1 MAHPAELRASLEK
14 VEASRPRR
22 LMESYPRLDP
32 RERETVL
39 HTFHPDYIADAF
51 REIQIGPN
59 KGDRTPRELADTLEA
74 PSILEHEGYE
84 LDDIL
89 NQDPAAYCDVLVIGG
104 GGAGASAALLAQENG
119 ATVLLCTKLRFGD
132 ANTMMAQG
140 GIQAADKANDSPALH
155 YVDVMGGGG
164 FTGNTDLV
172 EALVMDAPKVI
183 AWLESLGVMFDKEA
197 DGTMRTIHG
206 GGTSRKRMHAAR
218 DYTGA
223 EIMRTLR
230 DEVRS
235 RAAERPSILVWE
247 FRPAIELLLDDK
259 GQIAGAILKDLDTSR
274 LMVIHARSVII
285 ATGGSGRLHYQGFP
299 TTNHYGATGDGLVL
313 AYRVGARLAFIDT
326 MQYHPTGVA
335 FPEQIL
341 GQLVTEKV
349 RGLGAQVCNSEGE
362 QFVHPL
368 ETRDV
373 EAAAFIRECTERKRG
388 VVTPTG
394 QAGIWLDSPLIDLL
408 KGPGTIARELPAMV
422 RQYKRF
428 GIDMTREPILVY
440 PTLHYQ
446 NGGAA
451 IQPDASTA
459 IPGLFVAGE
468 AAGGIH
474 GRNRLMGNSLLDV
487 CVFGRRAG
495 VAAATWAGTVQ
506 PAAPTLVHVR
516 MWMRHRLEAGLHGG
530 ASSPVILPD
539 YTRRVFLSQSLF
551 KDQAEP
557 QLQVIQSGGV
567 S

>member
-1 MAHPAELRASLEK
+1 MSYPAEMRESLAK
-14 VEASRPRR
+14 VEASRQNR
-22 LMESYPRLDP
+22 LHETFPKLNSQ
-32 RERETVL
+32 ERELIL
-39 HTFHPDYIADAF
+39 HTFHPDYIAEAF
-51 REIQIGPN
+51 REIRVGPN
-59 KGDRTPRELADTLEA
+59 KGDRAPLELANTLEA
-74 PSILEHEGYE
+74 ASILIQEKYNLE
-84 LDDIL
+84 DIL
-89 NQDPAAYCDVLVIGG
+89 RQEPDASCDVLVIGG

-119 ATVLLCTKLRFGD
+119 ADVLIGTKLRFGD

-140 GIQAADKANDSPALH
+140 GIQAADKDNDSPAIH
-155 YVDVMGGGG
+155 YLDVMGGGG
-164 FTGNTDLV
+164 FACSPDLV

-183 AWLESLGVMFDKEA
+183 AWLESLGVMFDKET

-235 RAAERPSILVWE
+235 RVAERPSIRVWE
-247 FRPAIELLLDDK
+247 FRPVIELLLDD
-259 GQIAGAILKDLDTSR
+259 QRRIAGAILKDLDTSR
-274 LMVIHARSVII
+274 LMVIRAKSVII

-326 MQYHPTGVA
+326 MQYHPTGAA

-349 RGLGAQVCNSEGE
+349 RGLGAQVCNVEGE
-362 QFVHPL
+362 QFVFPL

-373 EAAAFIRECTERKRG
+373 EAAAFIRECLERKRG
-388 VVTPTG
+388 VVMSTG
-394 QAGIWLDSPLIDLL
+394 QMGVWLDAPMIDLL
-408 KGPGTIARELPAMV
+408 KGPGTITRELPAMV
-422 RQYKRF
+422 RQFRRF
-428 GIDMTREPILVY
+428 GIDLSREPILVY

-446 NGGAA
+446 NGGVA
-451 IQPDASTA
+451 IQPDASTS
-459 IPGLFVAGE
+459 IPGLFIAGE

-495 VAAATWAGTVQ
+495 AAAATWAGSTH
-506 PAAPTLVHVR
+506 PGMPTLAHLDE
-516 MWMRHRLEAGLHGG
+516 WNHIRLEAGLSNGM
-530 ASSPVILPD
+530 SSPIILPD
-539 YTRRVFLSQSLF
+539 YTRKSAVTLL
-551 KDQAEP
+551 DHPAHP
-557 QLQVIQSGGV
+557 SGQTEGHIHAG
-567 S
+567 